1 MHFDAQVRAL
11 ASRAISQTSFGM
23 PEADSCDRKKLCLS
37 RILRSLS
44 DVEATSV
51 GVEGVSASVGEG
63 VGAGVS
69 ARVGKG
75 VGAGV
80 DVDFWQIREQSFR

>member
-1 MHFDAQVRAL
+1 
-11 ASRAISQTSFGM
+11 M

-44 DVEATSV
+44 CVGAPLV

-63 VGAGVS
+63 VGAGDS
-69 ARVGKG
+69 ASVGEG
-75 VGAGV
+75 VGAGI
-80 DVDFWQIREQSFR
+80 DVWQIREQSFRCVEDGFGFEGTL